1 MPTEPCRYY
10 DRCVPIFRQNRV
22 DIPTEMCRYSDR
34 KVPIFRQKSA
44 DIPTEPCRYSDRKVP
59 IFRQNRVDIPTEV
72 CRYSDTIFTH
82 IVGITG
88 FQDCRNSGTP
98 AIPTCRKNDTL
109 LSELRYI
116 LVGISIRRNKG
127 TSE

>member
-1 MPTEPCRYY
+1 MVCRYADRTVSIFRQNRVDIPTEPCRYS
-10 DRCVPIFRQNRV
+10 DRTVSIFRQNRV

-34 KVPIFRQKSA
+34 TVSIFRQKCA
-44 DIPTEPCRYSDRKVP
+44 
-59 IFRQNRVDIPTEV
+59 DIPTEV
-72 CRYSDTIFTH
+72 CRYSDRIFTH

-88 FQDCRNSGTP
+88 FLDCRNSGTP

-109 LSELRYI
+109 LSELRYT
-116 LVGISIRRNKG
+116 LVGISVRRNKG